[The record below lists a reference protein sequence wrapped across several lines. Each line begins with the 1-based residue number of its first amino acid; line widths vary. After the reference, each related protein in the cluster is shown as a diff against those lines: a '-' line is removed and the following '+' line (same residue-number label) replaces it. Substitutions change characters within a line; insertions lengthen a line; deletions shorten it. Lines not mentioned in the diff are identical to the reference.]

1 MRLLVALI
9 ALLMSSIF
17 LKAIMHYFPVK
28 YKEEVLV
35 NAKRVGIDPALLM
48 AVIRVE
54 SSFNPYAVSPAG
66 AIGLTQV
73 MPHTA
78 KWVSSRLGVSGRL
91 DDPSDNIRIG
101 SSYLRYLIDKYK
113 DLEKALKAYNIGP
126 KAYELGMREEAA
138 ERYLRRVEIA
148 YKVYKFLYRW

>member
-1 MRLLVALI
+1 MRLLIALLI
-9 ALLMSSIF
+9 LLMSSIL
-17 LKAIMHYFPVK
+17 LKTVMHYFPVK
-28 YKEEVLV
+28 YEDEVLES
-35 NAKRVGIDPALLM
+35 ARRAGIDPALLM

-66 AIGLTQV
+66 AVGLTQV

-78 KWVSSRLGVSGRL
+78 KWVSSKLGISGKL

-113 DLEKALKAYNIGP
+113 SVEEALKAYNIGP
-126 KAYELGMREEAA
+126 KAYESGMRKEAA
-138 ERYLRRVEIA
+138 ERYLRKVEIA
-148 YKVYKFLYRW
+148 YKLYKFLYRW